1 MCEVPFYRL
10 KFRPSCSHLTNIYIY
25 EVITILKNARMTNS
39 LNVGYLGYAINVRRC
54 PLIINYYPLNG
65 IHIAN
70 RKFQETVGSR
80 WSWTAS
86 GIGWF
91 D

>member
-1 MCEVPFYRL
+1 M
-10 KFRPSCSHLTNIYIY
+10 S
-25 EVITILKNARMTNS
+25 NS

-91 D
+91 DELNPEWKSLGVWDFFFIIIIHYLFL